1 MAEKEEEF
9 RTKRKQLVLYP
20 SLHDDLELLRQIL
33 VDEQGKPI
41 YKSFNDLINHLGNE
55 FVAEN
60 KKRLD
65 AYKEFLQQNQHN

>member
-65 AYKEFLQQNQHN
+65 AYKQFLKENQ